1 MYLEER
7 GAAEMTK
14 IRMAGLC
21 VVAAI
26 AASAVASVSA
36 SAALPELGR
45 CEKVGTTGGAY
56 KYKNC
61 VIAAPANSGAFEW
74 RPGPGAKP
82 KFTAETGTVV
92 LETVGHAKVTC
103 TFGTVSGEWMGPKT
117 ANVNLSFSA
126 CQNSAKK
133 TCQTSPTTGASIQT
147 EQPLTGELGFIHGGE
162 KPTVGLDLKPTAPAT
177 TLLTFTCG
185 GPPETSAGEVW
196 AIEGSVIGQEKV
208 IDTMTPAFKLLYKA
222 VGGKQVPEQ
231 FESGVKDTLI
241 ANRTAG
247 VEPPKS
253 EQAGLTINGP
263 EKAFIAAEN
272 EEPLE
277 IKAK

>member
-1 MYLEER
+1 MRQIRLL
-7 GAAEMTK
+7 GA
-14 IRMAGLC
+14 C
-21 VVAAI
+21 VAAV
-26 AASAVASVSA
+26 AAVSMLATAAA

-45 CEKVGTTGGAY
+45 CEKVGTGGAY

-61 VIAAPANSGAFEW
+61 IIPSSEGKGAFEW
-74 RPGPGAKP
+74 SPGPGAKP
-82 KFTAETGTVV
+82 KFTAETGTVF

-103 TFGTVSGEWMGPKT
+103 TFGTVSGEWTGPKT

-162 KPTVGLDLKPTAPAT
+162 KPTVGLDLKATAPAT

-185 GPPETSAGEVW
+185 GPPEAALPETWTV
-196 AIEGSVIGQEKV
+196 EGSVIGPVKGNGM
-208 IDTMTPAFKLLYKA
+208 ILNRKLFYKA
-222 VGGKQVPEQ
+222 TGGKQNPEQ
-231 FESGVKDTLI
+231 FEGGPKDTLLT
-241 ANRTAG
+241 NRITG
-247 VEPPKS
+247 LEPPKS

-263 EKAFIAAEN
+263 EKPYITAEG

-277 IKAK
+277 IKAT

>member
-1 MYLEER
+1 MRQIRLL
-7 GAAEMTK
+7 GA
-14 IRMAGLC
+14 C
-21 VVAAI
+21 VAAV
-26 AASAVASVSA
+26 AAVSMLATAAA

-45 CEKVGTTGGAY
+45 CEKVGTGGAY

-61 VIAAPANSGAFEW
+61 IIPSSEGKGAFEW
-74 RPGPGAKP
+74 SPGPGAKP
-82 KFTAETGTVV
+82 KVTAETGTVF

-103 TFGTVSGEWMGPKT
+103 TFGTVSGEWTGPKT

-147 EQPLTGELGFIHGGE
+147 EQP
-162 KPTVGLDLKPTAPAT
+162 AT

-185 GPPETSAGEVW
+185 GPPEAALPETWTV
-196 AIEGSVIGQEKV
+196 EGSVIGPVKGNGM
-208 IDTMTPAFKLLYKA
+208 ILNRKLFYKA
-222 VGGKQVPEQ
+222 TGGKQNPEQ
-231 FESGVKDTLI
+231 FEGGPKDTLLT
-241 ANRTAG
+241 NRITG
-247 VEPPKS
+247 LEPPKS

-263 EKAFIAAEN
+263 EKPYITAEG

-277 IKAK
+277 IKAT